1 MIRRDHN
8 SIDRFGQGKVEA
20 VVHTSLRIQRKSI
33 GHGKEPLVGMTLEWE
48 MLQLLQDHI
57 AFGPSE
63 LPSPNLF
70 GKHVAEFQRY
80 QCGNMESSA

>member
-1 MIRRDHN
+1 MIRRDHRAVN
-8 SIDRFGQGKVEA
+8 GFGQGKVEA
-20 VVHTSLRIQRKSI
+20 VVHTSLSVQRKLI
-33 GHGKEPLVGMTLEWE
+33 GSGKEPLVGMTLEWE
-48 MLQLLQDHI
+48 MLQLLQNHI

-70 GKHVAEFQRY
+70 GKHIAEFQRH